1 MIRFLAIQHTYAE
14 FFGALEPQFEARGIA
29 FSYLRPVTGQD
40 VAATAG
46 QFDCLWLLGGAHC
59 ATDREHCPWLDDELR
74 LVNAFIRAR
83 RPVVGLG
90 FGAHVVALAHGG
102 TPRAEPAHDA
112 RWTTARATTAG
123 RDDPLAR
130 AVDGRRVL
138 VMANG
143 SVELPGVVAP
153 IVVDDAGR
161 WLAIR
166 PVPLAYG
173 LAFRPELKPG
183 MIEDMIMEE
192 GRPVPEHIGTL
203 LEEARERWA
212 ETQATTAGIVAAL
225 VEALDLMQE
234 RRKMPV
240 FGLRPVEGAE

>member
-1 MIRFLAIQHTYAE
+1 MIRFLAIQHTFAE
-14 FFGALEPQFEARGIA
+14 FFGALEPQFEARGIG
-29 FSYLRPVTGQD
+29 FTYLRPVAGQD

-46 QFDCLWLLGGAHC
+46 QFDCLWLLGGAYP
-59 ATDREHCPWLDDELR
+59 ATDRANCPWLDDELR
-74 LVNAFIRAR
+74 LVDAFAR
-83 RPVVGLG
+83 SKRPVVGLG
-90 FGAHVVALAHGG
+90 FGAQVVALAHGG
-102 TPRAEPAHDA
+102 MPSDQPAHDA
-112 RWTTARATTAG
+112 YWAEAHATAAG

-143 SVELPGVVAP
+143 SVALPDSIAP

-166 PVPLAYG
+166 PAPLAYG
-173 LAFRPELKPG
+173 ALFRPELKPG
-183 MIEDMIMEE
+183 MIEDMVMEE
-192 GRPVPEHIGTL
+192 GRPVPENIGEL
-203 LEEARERWA
+203 LDEARARW
-212 ETQATTAGIVAAL
+212 EEMQDTTARVVAAL

-240 FGLRPVEGAE
+240 FGLRPVKDAE